1 MLVKDKV
8 ENLEQNLTDA
18 KAKRHAIEQLHK
30 VEMEQARA

>member
-18 KAKRHAIEQLHK
+18 KAKRQAIEQLHK
-30 VEMEQARA
+30 SEMEQARA